1 MADEQLIKLYSDYET
16 KALMRELRADQDEQ
30 SPKSRAILEILA
42 RRGLEHEQLEALSE
56 HIDAEIEQKRRSR
69 RYSWEL
75 ALMLFLA
82 GGVPFNSHPSGWV
95 LMYRMVSELIS
106 PPPPTPPA
114 TTQELL
120 DRAND
125 SFDAGRYEQTIATIQ
140 ARAAAQPNQSG
151 PNLLAG
157 LAYLREG
164 KRAEAQKYLRA
175 GLLAFRWTDPPEVRL
190 NAARARLALGDRY
203 VAHRLTESALKE
215 FKEDDNQYGVLKA
228 QALLRRIRTQKPLTN
243 KTP

>member
-82 GGVPFNSHPSGWV
+82 GGVPF
-95 LMYRMVSELIS
+95 
-106 PPPPTPPA
+106 
-114 TTQELL
+114 
-120 DRAND
+120 
-125 SFDAGRYEQTIATIQ
+125 
-140 ARAAAQPNQSG
+140 
-151 PNLLAG
+151 
-157 LAYLREG
+157 
-164 KRAEAQKYLRA
+164 
-175 GLLAFRWTDPPEVRL
+175 
-190 NAARARLALGDRY
+190 
-203 VAHRLTESALKE
+203 
-215 FKEDDNQYGVLKA
+215 
-228 QALLRRIRTQKPLTN
+228 
-243 KTP
+243 